1 MEPKTDIL
9 DTVSSHQERYSEME
23 RLNKEC
29 LADKISQLNCDD
41 FAITEMVNTA
51 NYIHDNLSTMTE
63 EELRRY
69 YVKIMNVSKIK
80 NELLKIE
87 LSYYKPTPLKEPTLN
102 VILEKI
108 RSFLHR
114 YQLKAGGH
122 YLDDTKWILHDY
134 TSKEHKIKEDEFLL
148 ENTVSKIYYHNDEL
162 QRFLYHI
169 IRMTTCLHPR
179 IIVNFYTESFSDGAT
194 RRALLIRCRI
204 ETIRE
209 AHLASLGSSG
219 TIKEVFNKKNETSD
233 DDKEK

>member
-80 NELLKIE
+80 NELLMSNR
-87 LSYYKPTPLKEPTLN
+87 LRGFS
-102 VILEKI
+102 
-108 RSFLHR
+108 
-114 YQLKAGGH
+114 
-122 YLDDTKWILHDY
+122 
-134 TSKEHKIKEDEFLL
+134 
-148 ENTVSKIYYHNDEL
+148 HNDFAQCKQHL
-162 QRFLYHI
+162 LFL
-169 IRMTTCLHPR
+169 R
-179 IIVNFYTESFSDGAT
+179 VS
-194 RRALLIRCRI
+194 
-204 ETIRE
+204 
-209 AHLASLGSSG
+209 
-219 TIKEVFNKKNETSD
+219 
-233 DDKEK
+233 